1 MLQRKLQFF
10 REKNS
15 RIIVIN
21 MVFPLFILF
30 WLFGSFSSI
39 FIGFMGFPSRV
50 LIVWLQFK
58 MRLMHDYSTTASL
71 DRARLE
77 GRGKEIIAVKQKF
90 RLILFYGNYLSV
102 PIVIGYFF
110 LYIKLSE
117 KISKC
122 IRLFYHTRKLQ
133 FILFFILCLEKKFIK
148 RMFDLLAK
156 NL

>member
-1 MLQRKLQFF
+1 
-10 REKNS
+10 
-15 RIIVIN
+15 

-77 GRGKEIIAVKQKF
+77 GRGKEIIAVK
-90 RLILFYGNYLSV
+90 
-102 PIVIGYFF
+102 
-110 LYIKLSE
+110 
-117 KISKC
+117 
-122 IRLFYHTRKLQ
+122 
-133 FILFFILCLEKKFIK
+133 
-148 RMFDLLAK
+148 
-156 NL
+156 

>member
-117 KISKC
+117 NFKVHKIILSYKKTS
-122 IRLFYHTRKLQ
+122 IH
-133 FILFFILCLEKKFIK
+133 FIFHIVLREKVY
-148 RMFDLLAK
+148 
-156 NL
+156 